1 MRDNSLVPRSLPQ
14 TATLRRLMRILPYL
28 LLFLSF
34 SSIAELRVCEKQ
46 VPYPSR
52 AEKPDLSEADY
63 EYEKHIYEL
72 AYDEIEDIKYKNYQN
87 AIVYFESVLPPKIKK
102 KYNIF
107 YYSESAGT
115 YRYHVAAINSY
126 VLRLRAHNE
135 FIETGKKGA
144 AAKEFCEYLSKQFH
158 QP

>member
-1 MRDNSLVPRSLPQ
+1 
-14 TATLRRLMRILPYL
+14 MRILTYL

-46 VPYPSR
+46 EPYPSKT
-52 AEKPDLSEADY
+52 EKPELSEVDY

-72 AYDEIEDIKYKNYQN
+72 AYDEVEDIKYKDYQD
-87 AIVYFESVLPPKIKK
+87 AIVYFESELPPKIKN

-107 YYSESAGT
+107 YYAESAST
-115 YRYHVAAINSY
+115 YRYYVSVINSY
-126 VLRLRAHNE
+126 VLRLRAYNE
-135 FIETGKKGA
+135 FIETGEKGA
-144 AAKEFCEYLSKQFH
+144 AVEEFCEYLSKQFH